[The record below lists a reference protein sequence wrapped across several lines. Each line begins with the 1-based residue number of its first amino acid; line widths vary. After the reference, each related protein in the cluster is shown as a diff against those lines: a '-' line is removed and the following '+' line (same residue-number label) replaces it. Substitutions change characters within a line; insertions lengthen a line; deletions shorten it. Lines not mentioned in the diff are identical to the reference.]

1 MQKKPDKSQI
11 ENLKFLHVQQDFLA
25 LEQESRLILENY
37 PNNSDVQNFL
47 GAALAGQ
54 EFFDDSL
61 VVFFKA
67 VVDAE
72 NGQTKAKIL
81 NNIGVS
87 FIKLDDQKNAVNY
100 LKKGIK
106 ENPKNLSAHFNLAN
120 AQIGRAHV

>member
-54 EFFDDSL
+54 VIYDDTL
-61 VVFFKA
+61 VVLIKA

-72 NGQTKAKIL
+72 LAFAPNVKVIL
-81 NNIGVS
+81 AEVEP
-87 FIKLDDQKNAVNY
+87 V
-100 LKKGIK
+100 
-106 ENPKNLSAHFNLAN
+106 LAN
-120 AQIGRAHV
+120 NLKDKV